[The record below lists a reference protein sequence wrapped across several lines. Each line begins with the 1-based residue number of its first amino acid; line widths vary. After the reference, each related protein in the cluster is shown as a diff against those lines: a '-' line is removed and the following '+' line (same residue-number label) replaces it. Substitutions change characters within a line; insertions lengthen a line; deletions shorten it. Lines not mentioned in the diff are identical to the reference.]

1 MVGLERALVQ
11 YCSQPNDQPFDI
23 KTVPIETAPSLA
35 EGPRCKG
42 NKINYLDGDLFPI
55 SKGMVVKYQILISPP
70 VEPKID
76 DIAFSSFH

>member
-55 SKGMVVKYQILISPP
+55 SKGNGSEVSDL
-70 VEPKID
+70 D
-76 DIAFSSFH
+76 FSSCRTKN